1 MTSRSL
7 SPVLRYS
14 LDWRT
19 GEEVLLFKKS
29 SSYKPDQVCPRGPQR
44 RIRSVAEAQV
54 WEENWGFPPAGGGS
68 LGQIFTLSGRLEG
81 SVCRAGPCRLEESI
95 PPVLGEGPHLLGLWW
110 GGLCKQSRSSGRSAV
125 RLVSRSHVLFSPDR
139 FF

>member
-19 GEEVLLFKKS
+19 GEEVLLFKKT

-54 WEENWGFPPAGGGS
+54 WEENWGFPPAGGGHWAKYLPS
-68 LGQIFTLSGRLEG
+68 VGDWKGQFAE
-81 SVCRAGPCRLEESI
+81 
-95 PPVLGEGPHLLGLWW
+95 PVHVDLKKAYH
-110 GGLCKQSRSSGRSAV
+110 QS
-125 RLVSRSHVLFSPDR
+125 
-139 FF
+139 